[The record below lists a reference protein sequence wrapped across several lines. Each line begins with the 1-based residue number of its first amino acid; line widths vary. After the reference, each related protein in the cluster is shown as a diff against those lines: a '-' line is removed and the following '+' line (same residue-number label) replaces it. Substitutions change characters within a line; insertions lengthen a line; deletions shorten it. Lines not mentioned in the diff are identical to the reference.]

1 MSDLALA
8 LVAFPTVF
16 LSLTTGVVAL
26 IGAISTG
33 PRGKVARR
41 TLSMLVRMR
50 EPKD

>member
-1 MSDLALA
+1 MTDLALA
-8 LVAFPTVF
+8 LAIVPPVV